1 VTKVCAYECYADE
14 DVFYFL
20 RDDCRLPIRH
30 LHGYGQGDVVNAVF
44 VNHTADVGMVDEDPF
59 SSHHSQRDKAQLV
72 SETNDLALCRQG
84 NRHLIIVKPD
94 LEECFL
100 RSMQRVRL
108 DSKLPRRAGELRAIL
123 NLPNHAKH
131 KIFREE
137 LVALHRESKA
147 RNVGTFVT
155 DLEAIIRGLL

>member
-1 VTKVCAYECYADE
+1 MTRVFAYECYADD
-14 DVFYFL
+14 DVFHFL
-20 RDDCRLPIRH
+20 KDECKLSLRSF
-30 LHGYGQGDVVNAVF
+30 HGFGQGEVVNAVF
-44 VNHTADVGMVDEDPF
+44 VRQTADIGMVDEDPF

-108 DSKLPRRAGELRAIL
+108 DSKLPRRAGELRALL
-123 NLPNHAKH
+123 NLPNQAKH
-131 KIFREE
+131 KLFLEE
-137 LVALHRESKA
+137 LVALHRESKT
-147 RNVGTFVT
+147 RKIGTFVT
-155 DLEAIIRGLL
+155 ELENILRGLL